1 VTTRATLVLAA
12 LFVATACAVVVT
24 QRIKDR
30 PAVLR
35 RVHVTP
41 AFTPNRDG
49 YRDRAT
55 VRFLV
60 GRNDR
65 VSVALLDGRGAIVRR
80 LAQGRRA
87 RRCCYVRL
95 RWYGLTDAARRAPA
109 GTYRV
114 RVGLA
119 RRHKTIDLVQ
129 EIRLRR
135 PAPPG
140 RAVSR

>member
-1 VTTRATLVLAA
+1 MTTRATLVLAA
-12 LFVATACAVVVT
+12 LFVATAFAVVVT
-24 QRIKDR
+24 QRVKDR

-41 AFTPNRDG
+41 VFTPNSDN

-65 VSVALLDGRGAIVRR
+65 VNVTILDSHGGVVRR
-80 LAQGRRA
+80 LARRLPA

-95 RWYGLTDAARRAPA
+95 RWHGRSRAGRAAPA
-109 GTYRV
+109 GLYTVQVALLRQ
-114 RVGLA
+114 A
-119 RRHKTIDLVQ
+119 KTIDLLQ

-135 PAPPG
+135 PAPHG
-140 RAVSR
+140 GAVSR